1 MEYTIVSGTFVEYLS
16 TEEFSEKVNKAISDG
31 YVPIG
36 GISVSTHRGALILMQ
51 AMIKKE
57 T

>member
-1 MEYTIVSGTFVEYLS
+1 MEYTIVSETFVEYLS
-16 TEEFSEKVNKAISDG
+16 TEEFSEKVNKAISDC

-36 GISVSTHRGALILMQ
+36 GISVSTHRGTLILMQ